1 MKKYLLTS
9 VIVSLLIILN
19 LNASSQGK
27 SYAVS
32 PNWFA
37 KSILSDEKAV
47 VIDLRTNEEVK
58 EGIIKGAIQ
67 YNFNDEGFEQSVTLL
82 DKSKNYYIYCKSG
95 GRSAKAAGKMVVMG
109 FTVYDLKGGI
119 TAWEGKNKPLAK
131 KDITF

>member
-1 MKKYLLTS
+1 MKNYVLSS
-9 VIVSLLIILN
+9 VIVALLVILN
-19 LNASSQGK
+19 LNANSQGK

-37 KSILSDEKAV
+37 KSILSDEGAV

-67 YNFNDEGFEQSVTLL
+67 FNFYDEGFDQSVALL

-95 GRSAKAAGKMVVMG
+95 GRSAKAATKMVEMG
-109 FTVYDLKGGI
+109 LTVYDLKGGI
-119 TAWEGKNKPLAK
+119 TAWKSKNKPMAK

>member
-1 MKKYLLTS
+1 MKKYFL
-9 VIVSLLIILN
+9 SLAIIPFLIILN
-19 LNASSQGK
+19 LNAFSQGK

-58 EGIIKGAIQ
+58 DGIIKGAIQ
-67 YNFNDEGFEQSVTLL
+67 YNFYDEGFEQSVALL

-95 GRSAKAAGKMVVMG
+95 GRSGKATTKMVEMG

-119 TAWEGKNKPLAK
+119 TAWKSKNKSTVEQEK
-131 KDITF
+131 TF